1 MYSAIDVIIE
11 KYKVT
16 FSSAVKILRDVVKT
30 LDTNKP
36 LEKTE
41 KDLTIE
47 AVRKELDEE
56 AWYWSQ
62 YGISPHTLD
71 KFKVHT
77 LKAVYLNGNLSMRGT
92 KGNPLF
98 AYSYP
103 SGRLK
108 IYRPLATKSQHKWLG
123 NAKAEDIGG
132 LESLANK
139 GVLVFVTSSLKDV
152 MVL

>member
-1 MYSAIDVIIE
+1 MHDFGTGRMYSAIDVIIE

-36 LEKTE
+36 LEKTG

-56 AWYWSQ
+56 TWYWSQ

-71 KFKVHT
+71 KFQVHT
-77 LKAVYLNGNLSMRGT
+77 LKAVYLNG
-92 KGNPLF
+92 
-98 AYSYP
+98 
-103 SGRLK
+103 
-108 IYRPLATKSQHKWLG
+108 
-123 NAKAEDIGG
+123 
-132 LESLANK
+132 
-139 GVLVFVTSSLKDV
+139 
-152 MVL
+152 MVS